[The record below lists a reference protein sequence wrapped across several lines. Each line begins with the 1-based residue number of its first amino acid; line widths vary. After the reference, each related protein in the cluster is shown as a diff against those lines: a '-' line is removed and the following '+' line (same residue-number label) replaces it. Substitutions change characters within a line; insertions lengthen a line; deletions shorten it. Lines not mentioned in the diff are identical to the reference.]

1 MVSPNDSHVLDETVC
16 TQIKGRTGL
25 MGIDKGLDVGIESK
39 RKKNSPH
46 PLLFSFRH
54 STITLTLSYTHIQS
68 AVVPVIIR
76 SF

>member
-39 RKKNSPH
+39 EISPH
-46 PLLFSFRH
+46 LPLFSLRH
-54 STITLTLSYTHIQS
+54 ATIALTLSYTHIQS
-68 AVVPVIIR
+68 VVAPVIIS